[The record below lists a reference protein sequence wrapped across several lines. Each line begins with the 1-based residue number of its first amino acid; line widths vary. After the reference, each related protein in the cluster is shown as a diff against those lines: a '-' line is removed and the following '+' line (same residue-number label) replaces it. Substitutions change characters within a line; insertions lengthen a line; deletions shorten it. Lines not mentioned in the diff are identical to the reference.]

1 VIIMAAKSGG
11 RPSKWVRD
19 GGRIRTARG
28 HQLFLGVTNFLKT
41 CGLAQGDD
49 GAVRHAILEIRAD
62 PRFSSEGI
70 ESLRKGFYT
79 AAKASPPATEPRDQW
94 ESELRNYGA
103 GPEASRALVDRLIAI
118 VTLRL
123 PYLGLGYITLMFDH
137 VKRVRRL
144 RTGQG
149 KIKWLER
156 ATTKLESDKP
166 SYPIRPWDE
175 GSNVNIQA
183 IKSALRD
190 GLTAVQNIA
199 AVTGIKPRTAQEIL
213 AFMTITGDAVRRR
226 HGHYG
231 PPQEGAAA
239 YTAPGKLILK
249 ALKVGPATA
258 EQLRERTR
266 LSAVQLAGAL
276 HWLWR
281 KAGKIERLKPDLYA
295 LPGAAPVPHIYA
307 HDAVVLA
314 LDSGKKSMPEL
325 VEITGKNRAELWAAL
340 RRRLFPDGIAKRAGF
355 RNGDDVRPGF
365 RGRVAVFALTAK
377 GRRRTRGSQTDECPW
392 RRTRPLFDDARRS
405 PKTSG

>member
-1 VIIMAAKSGG
+1 MAAKSGG
-11 RPSKWVRD
+11 RPSKWVSD

-28 HQLFLGVTNFLKT
+28 HQLFLAVTDYLKT

-49 GAVRHAILEIRAD
+49 GAVRHAIQEIHTD
-62 PRFSSEGI
+62 PRFNSEST
-70 ESLRKGFYT
+70 ERLRKGFYA

-137 VKRVRRL
+137 LKRVRRL
-144 RTGQG
+144 RTGQS
-149 KIKWLER
+149 KIEWLEG
-156 ATTKLESDKP
+156 ATTKLESEKP

-175 GSNVNIQA
+175 GSNANIQA
-183 IKSALRD
+183 IKSALGD
-190 GLTAVQNIA
+190 GLTGVQNIA
-199 AVTGIKPRTAQEIL
+199 AATGIKPRTAQEIL
-213 AFMTITGDAVRRR
+213 AFMTITGDAVRLR

-249 ALKVGPATA
+249 ALEVGPATT

-281 KAGKIERLKPDLYA
+281 KAGKIVRLKPDLYA

-307 HDAVVLA
+307 HDAIVLA

-325 VEITGKNRAELWAAL
+325 VKITGKNRAELWAAL

-355 RNGDDVRPGF
+355 RSGHDVRPGF

-377 GRRRTRGSQTDECPW
+377 GRGRIRALGT
-392 RRTRPLFDDARRS
+392 LS
-405 PKTSG
+405 PGPIDRLHFAAQ